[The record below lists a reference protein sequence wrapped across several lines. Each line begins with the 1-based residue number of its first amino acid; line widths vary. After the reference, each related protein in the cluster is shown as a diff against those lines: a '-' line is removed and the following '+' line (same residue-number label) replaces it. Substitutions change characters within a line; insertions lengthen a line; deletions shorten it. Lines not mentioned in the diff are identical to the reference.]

1 MQRISPQTV
10 TGADGSIGTGRAARA
25 RPDGYTIDFGI
36 MSTHALNGAFY
47 SLTYD
52 VLNDFAPIVPLGTT
66 AMVFLG
72 RKNLPAK
79 DLPEL
84 IEWLNGQPNAVS
96 LAVATVG
103 IRLLA
108 MHFQKQTGTQF
119 ALVPYR
125 GTAPAL
131 QDLVAGQIGLL
142 IDAPRTSLPQVRGG
156 GIKAYAVTGDRRL
169 ALALDIP
176 TFAEIGLPALSY
188 SEWYGLFA
196 PRATPSEIIGK
207 INAAAVDALADPTVH
222 ARMTE
227 FGAEMFPREQQT
239 PEVLDALVKASA
251 AKWWPIIKEF
261 GIRAG

>member
-1 MQRISPQTV
+1 MAEAMKGNLGQPVIIENV
-10 TGADGSIGTGRAARA
+10 TGADGSIGTGPAARA

-36 MSTHALNGAFY
+36 MSTHALNSAFY

-66 AMVFLG
+66 GLILVG

-84 IEWLNGQPNAVS
+84 IHWLKGQPNALS

-108 MHFQKQTGTQF
+108 TYFQKQTGTQF

-131 QDLVAGQIGLL
+131 QDLVAGQIDLL
-142 IDAPRTSLPQVRGG
+142 FDSLRNPLPQVRGG
-156 GIKAYAVTGDRRL
+156 SIKAYACD
-169 ALALDIP
+169 
-176 TFAEIGLPALSY
+176 
-188 SEWYGLFA
+188 
-196 PRATPSEIIGK
+196 
-207 INAAAVDALADPTVH
+207 
-222 ARMTE
+222 
-227 FGAEMFPREQQT
+227 Q
-239 PEVLDALVKASA
+239 
-251 AKWWPIIKEF
+251 
-261 GIRAG
+261 